1 MAPAR
6 GLTARLLLAAL
17 LLVLGCS
24 AEPRSS
30 GVTLVFKHAHIIGP
44 VDPIPSL
51 LRAFEADHPGVRVTS
66 ESLPWSSDEQ
76 HQFYAINLEGASAGF
91 DVMMLDL
98 IWVPEF
104 ARAGWL
110 LDLSPFVD
118 AQGLSPYFPSA
129 ASAATSAGRVWALP
143 WNMNAGL
150 LYYRADL
157 LAKYGLRPPETWD
170 ELVADV
176 QRIKAGERD
185 PRLDGYVWQGK
196 QYEGM
201 MVNVLEAFW
210 ASGTTLLGDDGRLFP
225 HPERAADALAFLRGL
240 IESGISP
247 AWVTAADEELSR
259 RAFGD
264 GHAIFLRNWP
274 YALDLFRGPNSDLRD
289 KVGIARLPRRTPDG
303 AGAGSTGG
311 AHLGVSK
318 RSAYPEL
325 AVALARF
332 LTGARA
338 QKDMMARAAL
348 YPTREA
354 LYQDP
359 DLVRDHPALPR
370 IHTLMLAGRP
380 RPVTPHYLVLSTT
393 LQPEFSAVLV
403 GIKPARRA
411 IDDGRRRLE
420 HFLGSAR

>member
-44 VDPIPSL
+44 VDPIPPL

-129 ASAATSAGRVWALP
+129 ASAATYAGRVWALP

-176 QRIKAGERD
+176 RRIKAGERD

-196 QYEGM
+196 QYEGL
-201 MVNVLEAFW
+201 VCNALEALW
-210 ASGTTLLGDDGRLFP
+210 ASGTTLLGPAGEVL
-225 HPERAADALAFLRGL
+225 PEAARAEAALARLRGWIDARL
-240 IESGISP
+240 SP
-247 AWVTAADEELSR
+247 SWVSAADEELKLKTIRVTAPGKAPDAAACQLLTS
-259 RAFGD
+259 AEVASAS
-264 GHAIFLRNWP
+264 GHGVTTR
-274 YALDLFRGPNSDLRD
+274 
-289 KVGIARLPRRTPDG
+289 KV
-303 AGAGSTGG
+303 
-311 AHLGVSK
+311 
-318 RSAYPEL
+318 
-325 AVALARF
+325 
-332 LTGARA
+332 
-338 QKDMMARAAL
+338 
-348 YPTREA
+348 
-354 LYQDP
+354 
-359 DLVRDHPALPR
+359 
-370 IHTLMLAGRP
+370 
-380 RPVTPHYLVLSTT
+380 
-393 LQPEFSAVLV
+393 
-403 GIKPARRA
+403 
-411 IDDGRRRLE
+411 
-420 HFLGSAR
+420 